1 MYFNV
6 REHRFGENSFVHS
19 LSDPHLSKTD
29 VDLAYGLIEGDPE
42 ICDNYSRDCID
53 VDLLVQLTHWSN
65 PYGLQPDTRE
75 NLERILG
82 QSIRFYRRAL
92 SSQYP
97 EIMTLECLEE
107 FFQKRWTRYNSP
119 LELNHRPGRKWV
131 VIQIHEK
138 ISFGGFLEPISHR
151 RPLS

>member
-1 MYFNV
+1 MHFKV
-6 REHRFGENSFVHS
+6 REHRFGENSFVHY
-19 LSDPHLSKTD
+19 LSEPHLSKTE

-42 ICDNYSRDCID
+42 ICDTYGRDCID

-65 PYGLQPDTRE
+65 PYELQWGTRD

-97 EIMTLECLEE
+97 ETMTLECLKE
-107 FFQKRWTRYNSP
+107 FFDKRNTDYTAP
-119 LELNHRPGRKWV
+119 LELNHRPGRQWV
-131 VIQIHEK
+131 VKTINEVIRFADCLVPIHA
-138 ISFGGFLEPISHR
+138 PR
-151 RPLS
+151 

>member
-6 REHRFGENSFVHS
+6 REHRFGENSFVHY
-19 LSDPHLSKTD
+19 LSEPHLSKTE

-42 ICDNYSRDCID
+42 ICDTYSRNCVD

-65 PYGLQPDTRE
+65 PYELQWKTRV
-75 NLERILG
+75 NLECILG

-97 EIMTLECLEE
+97 ETMTMECLEE
-107 FFQKRWTRYNSP
+107 FFRKRGIGYNSP

-131 VIQIHEK
+131 VRQIHEK
-138 ISFGGFLEPISHR
+138 ITFGGFL
-151 RPLS
+151 